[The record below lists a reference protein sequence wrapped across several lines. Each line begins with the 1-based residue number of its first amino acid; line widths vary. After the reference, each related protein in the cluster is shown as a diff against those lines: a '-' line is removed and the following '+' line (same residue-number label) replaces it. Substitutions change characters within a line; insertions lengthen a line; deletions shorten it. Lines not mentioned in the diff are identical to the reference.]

1 MPVSAS
7 LNRPLVSCNGEHE
20 GALGKKT
27 PIVAATGVFSAPLTA
42 AAWMTKPSWAIVA
55 RADKITNPDLG
66 KSYYARAHSHTIA
79 IKGASHSVDESRLQ
93 EGCGRH

>member
-7 LNRPLVSCNGEHE
+7 LNQHE
-20 GALGKKT
+20 GALGKKV
-27 PIVAATGVFSAPLTA
+27 PSVAANGVFSTPLTA
-42 AAWMTKPSWAIVA
+42 AAWMTKPKWAIVA

-79 IKGASHSVDESRLQ
+79 IKGASHSVDESHLQ